1 MSKDYYKTLGV
12 DKNASKDEIKQA
24 FRKLAHQH
32 HPDKGGDEKKF
43 KEINEAYSI
52 LSNDEKRQQYDRF
65 GSDFAGFGGGQ
76 GGGMSWEDIFRNYQ
90 SQGQNV
96 EFDLGDIFGGGGGGF
111 SDIFSQF
118 FGGGQSSGGRRAR
131 KEKGKDIVVDL
142 EINLEE
148 AFAGISK
155 EINLKKYNVCKHCKG
170 TGGELGSGKK
180 KCAECDGHGQIQQT
194 RRTMFGTF
202 SQVITCPK
210 CLGEGELNEKECKEC
225 KGSGRTHEIE
235 NIKIDLPA
243 GVDNEQTIKI
253 PGKGEAAKKGGISG
267 DLYVRVHLEP
277 HEYFQRKHDDIYSD
291 AEIKYSQA
299 ILGDKINILT
309 LEGDLQLKIP
319 AGTEA
324 GKMFRLSGKGM
335 PRLNAYGRG
344 DQYVKIH
351 IKVPHKLSRKQEE
364 LIEELK
370 KEGL

>member
-1 MSKDYYKTLGV
+1 MSKDYYKLLGV
-12 DKNASKDEIKQA
+12 EKNASKDEIKQA

-43 KEINEAYSI
+43 KEINEAYSV
-52 LSNDEKRQQYDRF
+52 LSNDEKRQQYDQF
-65 GSDFAGFGGGQ
+65 GSDFSGFAGQ
-76 GGGMSWEDIFRNYQ
+76 GGMSWEDIFRNYQ

-96 EFDLGDIFGGGGGGF
+96 EFDLNDIFGGGGGF

-118 FGGGQSSGGRRAR
+118 FGGNGEGRGRRTR

-142 EINLEE
+142 EIRLEE
-148 AFAGISK
+148 AFAGVSK
-155 EINLKKYNVCKHCKG
+155 EINLKKYIVCKHCKG
-170 TGGELGSGKK
+170 IGGEPGSGKK
-180 KCAECDGHGQIQQT
+180 KCLECDGQGQVQQT
-194 RRTMFGTF
+194 KRTFFGTF

-210 CLGEGELNEKECKEC
+210 CFGEGELNEKECKEC
-225 KGSGRTHEIE
+225 KGTGRIHEIE
-235 NIKIDLPA
+235 TIKIDLPA

-253 PGKGEAAKKGGISG
+253 SGKGEAAKKGGISG
-267 DLYVRVHLEP
+267 DLYVRVHLKS
-277 HEYFQRKHDDIYSD
+277 HDYFTRKRDDLYSD
-291 AEIKYSQA
+291 AEIRYSQA
-299 ILGDKINILT
+299 VFGDKITILT

-324 GKMFRLSGKGM
+324 GKVFRLSGKGM
-335 PRLNAYGRG
+335 PRLNSFGRG

>member
-12 DKNASKDEIKQA
+12 DKNASKEEIKQA

-52 LSNDEKRQQYDRF
+52 LSNDEKRQQYDQF
-65 GSDFAGFGGGQ
+65 GSDFSGFAGQ
-76 GGGMSWEDIFRNYQ
+76 GGMSWEDIFRNYQ

-96 EFDLGDIFGGGGGGF
+96 EFDLGDIFGGGGGF

-118 FGGGQSSGGRRAR
+118 FGGNGGGGRRTR

-142 EINLEE
+142 EITLEE
-148 AFAGISK
+148 AFSGVAK
-155 EINLKKYNVCKHCKG
+155 EINLKKYNICKHCKG
-170 TGGELGSGKK
+170 TGGEPGSGKK
-180 KCAECDGHGQIQQT
+180 KCSECDGQGQVQQT
-194 RRTMFGTF
+194 KRTFFGTF
-202 SQVITCPK
+202 SQVITCSK
-210 CLGEGELNEKECKEC
+210 CFGEGELNEKECKEC
-225 KGSGRTHEIE
+225 KGTGRVHEIE

-243 GVDNEQTIKI
+243 GVDDEQTIKI
-253 PGKGEAAKKGGISG
+253 SGKGEAAKKGGISG
-267 DLYVRVHLEP
+267 DLYVRVHLKQ
-277 HEYFQRKHDDIYSD
+277 HEYFARKRDDLYCD

-309 LEGDLQLKIP
+309 MEGDLQLKIP

-335 PRLNAYGRG
+335 PRLNSYGHG

-364 LIEELK
+364 LIEKLKEEEL
-370 KEGL
+370 